1 MEYVYRVTKYDPA
14 DRDERGHYVGTED
27 SESDHGPV
35 EAAYLRAVEDFAC
48 ESGVTRLAVREP
60 HAPSP
65 YHDGEEIPLS
75 VAVEVVRGMLRG
87 DGFYCRLEAAGRFE
101 VHIGWDLYM
110 YLGSRVPCPRA
121 VERTRA
127 LGLFPE
133 PLSASPY
140 EPEERSDEQR
150 PADETF
156 WARLRHLLLEQS
168 LLLEEGYLHN
178 ATRWHRLTPDTLETV
193 RAGLAPRAMLSVW
206 PDLSTD
212 VAAVL
217 ADLPQDGPA
226 ELVWEDA
233 QGRISSMGTEE
244 PEPADLAE
252 LAAGARAAAL
262 LSCCTDD
269 RKPLLTAVL
278 PDPDGVLR
286 ARWRTDPT
294 PGDQAWA
301 LLRGLA
307 VGEIRSGAELAGIEV
322 ETEGV
327 VAEVGE
333 EVRVEIVGVDLVRQ
347 RVSGVLRAGGGGR
360 RARHR
365 QPGELSD

>member
-14 DRDERGHYVGTED
+14 DRDERGRYVGAED
-27 SESDHGPV
+27 SESDYGPV
-35 EAAYLRAVEDFAC
+35 EAAYLRAVEEFAR

-65 YHDGEEIPLS
+65 YHDGEEIPLA

-87 DGFYCRLEAAGRFE
+87 DGFYCRLEVAGRFE
-101 VHIGWDLYM
+101 VQVGWDLYL
-110 YLGSRVPCPRA
+110 YLGSAVPCHGA

-133 PLSASPY
+133 PLSVSPY
-140 EPEERSDEQR
+140 EPEEPGEQR

-156 WARLRHLLLEQS
+156 WARLRHLLLDRT
-168 LLLEEGYLHN
+168 LLLEEGYVHN
-178 ATRWHRLTPDTLETV
+178 ATRWHRLAPDTLEAV
-193 RAGLAPRAMLSVW
+193 RAGLAPRAMLCVW

-217 ADLPQDGPA
+217 ADLPQDGSA
-226 ELVWEDA
+226 ELVWEDT
-233 QGRISSMGTEE
+233 QGRISSVDTEE
-244 PEPADLAE
+244 PEPADLVE

-262 LSCCTDD
+262 LSCCLDD
-269 RKPLLTAVL
+269 RNPLLTAVL
-278 PDPDGVLR
+278 PDADGVLR

-294 PGDQAWA
+294 PGDQAWV

-322 ETEGV
+322 EVEGV
-327 VAEVGE
+327 VTEVGE
-333 EVRVEIVGVDLVRQ
+333 ETRVEIVGVDLVRE
-347 RVSGVLRAGGGGR
+347 RASGVLLVGAP
-360 RARHR
+360 ARYE
-365 QPGELSD
+365 Q

>member
-14 DRDERGHYVGTED
+14 DRDERGCYVGAED
-27 SESDHGPV
+27 SESDCGPV
-35 EAAYLRAVEDFAC
+35 EAAYLCAVEEFARA
-48 ESGVTRLAVREP
+48 SGVTRLAVREP

-65 YHDGEEIPLS
+65 YHDGEEIPLA

-87 DGFYCRLEAAGRFE
+87 AGFYCRLEAAGRFE

-110 YLGSRVPCPRA
+110 YLGSRVPCPGA

-133 PLSASPY
+133 PLSVSPY
-140 EPEERSDEQR
+140 APEEPGEPGEQR

-156 WARLRHLLLEQS
+156 WARLRHLLLDRT
-168 LLLEEGYLHN
+168 LLLEEGYVYN
-178 ATRWHRLTPDTLETV
+178 ATRWHRLAPDTLEAV

-206 PDLSTD
+206 PDLRAD

-217 ADLPQDGPA
+217 AGLPQDEPA
-226 ELVWEDA
+226 ELVWEDR
-233 QGRISSMGTEE
+233 QGRINSVDTEE
-244 PEPADLAE
+244 LEPADLAE
-252 LAAGARAAAL
+252 LAAGARSAAL
-262 LSCCTDD
+262 ISCCLDD
-269 RKPLLTAVL
+269 RNPLLTAVL
-278 PDPDGVLR
+278 PDSDGVLR

-294 PGDQAWA
+294 PGDQAWG

-322 ETEGV
+322 EVEVEGV
-327 VAEVGE
+327 VAEVGAE
-333 EVRVEIVGVDLVRQ
+333 TLVEIVGVDLVRE
-347 RVSGVLRAGGGGR
+347 RVSGVVRRAGGGPGR
-360 RARHR
+360 
-365 QPGELSD
+365 G